1 MEGSMEQGHDTLRN
15 EIEQFWNQVYS
26 VSATLKTL
34 AEQLR
39 AAREANRKLESQV
52 EAQRHQLEAQE
63 LTIRTLEDRTQQI
76 ETVRLELSNAY
87 ARIDVLQRTLSEREQ
102 IMIQREQ
109 ELERVHSLRTELG
122 SLQQRYAEI
131 AEEYRA
137 AQEKLQ
143 SMSVLENEL
152 ERLRERIAELEQSNL
167 RSIAEKEELAYLRS
181 TVEHLRSAYERAQ
194 EQLSQQLEPLE
205 EIQTLR
211 NIVSKAEETIAQYQI
226 ELEQKNA
233 ELTQLRRMLEHTEH
247 VNADSAEEL
256 SFERRDR
263 LEEELHTVRT
273 EKERLHQQC
282 LLFERKVEQ
291 LQSIIAQRDE
301 QLRELQQTFNELT
314 EQRRKERETLMSEL
328 DALREATRSRQFSE
342 QDVELHVSKAVEP
355 LRAELEAAEK
365 QRIHLQEQ
373 LATQREHISKLD
385 DELRTERERNIFLTR
400 QLRQSELN
408 ELETPILHLLE
419 QLKQVA
425 LLLESSQ
432 SKDSENDT
440 SEHLHKIKALTNE
453 IRKFFQPLIHTQDNL
468 SIQEALRQSR
478 QLLEERLWQSTR
490 S

>member
-1 MEGSMEQGHDTLRN
+1 
-15 EIEQFWNQVYS
+15 
-26 VSATLKTL
+26 
-34 AEQLR
+34 
-39 AAREANRKLESQV
+39 
-52 EAQRHQLEAQE
+52 
-63 LTIRTLEDRTQQI
+63 
-76 ETVRLELSNAY
+76 
-87 ARIDVLQRTLSEREQ
+87 
-102 IMIQREQ
+102 
-109 ELERVHSLRTELG
+109 
-122 SLQQRYAEI
+122 
-131 AEEYRA
+131 
-137 AQEKLQ
+137 
-143 SMSVLENEL
+143 
-152 ERLRERIAELEQSNL
+152 
-167 RSIAEKEELAYLRS
+167 
-181 TVEHLRSAYERAQ
+181 
-194 EQLSQQLEPLE
+194 LE

-233 ELTQLRRMLEHTEH
+233 ELTQLRTMLEHIKH
-247 VNADSAEEL
+247 LNADSAEEL

-301 QLRELQQTFNELT
+301 QLRELQHTFDELT
-314 EQRRKERETLMSEL
+314 EQRQKEREALMSEL

-373 LATQREHISKLD
+373 LVTQREHISKLD
-385 DELRTERERNIFLTR
+385 DELSTERERNIFLTR
-400 QLRQSELN
+400 QLHQSELN
-408 ELETPILHLLE
+408 EHETPILHLLE
-419 QLKQVA
+419 QLKQMA
-425 LLLESSQ
+425 LLLESSH

-478 QLLEERLWQSTR
+478 QLLEERLGQSTR